1 MIKWE
6 EPVQFTNNQCL
17 IGRRDDKIRCYQVIC
32 GHPTDDSQIS
42 IQYVAYRL
50 VTEYRGNI

>member
-42 IQYVAYRL
+42 MQYVAYRL